1 MIMPIFLIKH
11 PPTWPILPVLPTMLA
26 MLTMLPASFCSFIKL
41 AAVWVTKKVPF
52 RLTSIT

>member
-1 MIMPIFLIKH
+1 MPIFFTKH